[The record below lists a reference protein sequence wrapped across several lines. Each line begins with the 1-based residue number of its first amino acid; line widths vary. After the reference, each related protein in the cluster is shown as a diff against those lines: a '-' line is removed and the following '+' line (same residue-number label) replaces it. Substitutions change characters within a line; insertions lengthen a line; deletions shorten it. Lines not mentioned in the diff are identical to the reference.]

1 MSLLLLRPRLTTL
14 LMVADAPLAQ
24 LAMLLAQPL
33 LLPLPSPLPQ
43 LSELSD
49 TEPDMEPSL
58 VEPSL
63 VVPLLPQLLLPQ
75 PLLPQPSLVDTD
87 MLPAMDTQLPP
98 SVLDSQPPLTLLD
111 RSTLLLSPTF
121 MT

>member
-63 VVPLLPQLLLPQ
+63 VE

-87 MLPAMDTQLPP
+87 MLLAMDTQLPP
-98 SVLDSQPPLTLLD
+98 SVLGSQPPLTLQD